1 MATQADSALISGAY
15 AAAGGGIKDYGLA
28 ASKGLN
34 DVAKA
39 SGKMVSDVIYE
50 RQQRWQKFA
59 DWTLGQEGLTDE
71 EYTRKEEEL
80 KKKKA
85 KFILG
90 GKNERA
96 MLMREVE
103 VEKTERDHINNL
115 RKKIGETY
123 NDNESGLQENYHFL
137 GDPKWDQ
144 VIEQMQNGSPVKHK
158 GEPGYWILDEDN
170 KKLFMSIGEIERD
183 FENNLIDWESK
194 QIIQTSVED
203 IINVSGNLQPG
214 EDNTFPYD
222 AAANKVRTSIVDK
235 GNLRSLTYDEIIPG
249 RSFYTSLQHHIH
261 KDEGWEQFGLTR
273 EQIDLLDPGED
284 NDPNII
290 SKEDAKTIVDALIK
304 DRGMLKDYLT
314 TYYTNYAQNNWTPP
328 PAATNESEER
338 KDFNKAFAYH
348 REKLIKG
355 EIEHAALSIGP
366 VGMDKHMFDHEGK
379 KYHPFVEKELYE
391 GLLPSEGTYVLS
403 MLTEIDGNYLG
414 GYEFKPI
421 SDGTWKY
428 RYKTDRLPWLQAV
441 ERGDSVNTW
450 SKAPE
455 SYVSILNKKFPNA
468 ISDSQWSE

>member
-1 MATQADSALISGAY
+1 MLLL
-15 AAAGGGIKDYGLA
+15 KHLRLV
-28 ASKGLN
+28 LN
-34 DVAKA
+34 INTKR
-39 SGKMVSDVIYE
+39 Y
-50 RQQRWQKFA
+50 
-59 DWTLGQEGLTDE
+59 
-71 EYTRKEEEL
+71 
-80 KKKKA
+80 
-85 KFILG
+85 
-90 GKNERA
+90 
-96 MLMREVE
+96 
-103 VEKTERDHINNL
+103 NNL

-314 TYYTNYAQNNWTPP
+314 TY
-328 PAATNESEER
+328 
-338 KDFNKAFAYH
+338 
-348 REKLIKG
+348 
-355 EIEHAALSIGP
+355 
-366 VGMDKHMFDHEGK
+366 
-379 KYHPFVEKELYE
+379 
-391 GLLPSEGTYVLS
+391 
-403 MLTEIDGNYLG
+403 
-414 GYEFKPI
+414 
-421 SDGTWKY
+421 
-428 RYKTDRLPWLQAV
+428 
-441 ERGDSVNTW
+441 
-450 SKAPE
+450 
-455 SYVSILNKKFPNA
+455 
-468 ISDSQWSE
+468 

>member
-1 MATQADSALISGAY
+1 
-15 AAAGGGIKDYGLA
+15 
-28 ASKGLN
+28 
-34 DVAKA
+34 
-39 SGKMVSDVIYE
+39 
-50 RQQRWQKFA
+50 
-59 DWTLGQEGLTDE
+59 
-71 EYTRKEEEL
+71 
-80 KKKKA
+80 
-85 KFILG
+85 
-90 GKNERA
+90 
-96 MLMREVE
+96 
-103 VEKTERDHINNL
+103 
-115 RKKIGETY
+115 
-123 NDNESGLQENYHFL
+123 
-137 GDPKWDQ
+137 
-144 VIEQMQNGSPVKHK
+144 
-158 GEPGYWILDEDN
+158 
-170 KKLFMSIGEIERD
+170 
-183 FENNLIDWESK
+183 
-194 QIIQTSVED
+194 
-203 IINVSGNLQPG
+203 
-214 EDNTFPYD
+214 
-222 AAANKVRTSIVDK
+222 
-235 GNLRSLTYDEIIPG
+235 
-249 RSFYTSLQHHIH
+249 
-261 KDEGWEQFGLTR
+261 
-273 EQIDLLDPGED
+273 
-284 NDPNII
+284 
-290 SKEDAKTIVDALIK
+290 
-304 DRGMLKDYLT
+304 MLKDYLT

-338 KDFNKAFAYH
+338 KDFNKAFADH